1 MAENIKSADIQN
13 ALYETI
19 STIARKEVEE
29 ASSSQLILAR
39 IVGKDPYF
47 DLYYTFRYENYDYH
61 GYAITGVKY
70 NVDDMVYIL
79 WGKSTEFKN
88 LILANAK
95 NPQLSGVDI
104 SGLSKGLKTISKI
117 ESFYIL
123 SATKNAKDLSKNE
136 DDWSK
141 EIPVPTKEK
150 QYVFSFTKFTYSD
163 GTFTKEE
170 PILITSYATVFGR
183 TLESITYSY
192 GISDSQATQPTTWTE
207 NIPTVPQGKFLW
219 TQTTENY
226 SDGSNFSKYSFI
238 YIPKDGEAGTKI
250 TKIEYGISDSTD
262 TKPTTWQEQVPAAA
276 AGKVLW
282 KKITYSNGDVE
293 YGYSAPGQQG
303 EAGKAIREQYWQY
316 YLSSKEDSLADG
328 AWEQEVPSLKA
339 NTYIWRRL
347 YTKWTDDTEAFGEPS
362 LDTYHNNQYK
372 RLTQLE
378 NNSESTNIIIKT
390 QLGKIEKVENE
401 LATYKDMQSQF
412 NTIVTQYNST
422 VQSFEKSVN
431 DVKEVTGRITTTE
444 SGIKI
449 EKPNDPSGLSNQL
462 GSRGFEVTKPDGN
475 GGQTTVLKADE
486 NGVYANSFKAE
497 SFIIFGN
504 HRAEKFSFVTA
515 RTDQEIK
522 GTGFFYLGGE

>member
-1 MAENIKSADIQN
+1 MADKLKSTDIQN

-19 STIARKEVEE
+19 STIARKEVEQ

-47 DLYYTFRYENYDYH
+47 DLYYTFRYENYDYQ

-70 NVDDMVYIL
+70 NIDDMVYIL
-79 WGKSTEFKN
+79 WGKGEEFKN

-104 SGLSKGLKTISKI
+104 SGLAAGIKTISKI
-117 ESFYIL
+117 ETFYIL
-123 SATKNAKDLSKNE
+123 SATKNANNLSQNE
-136 DDWSK
+136 ADWSK
-141 EIPVPTKEK
+141 DIPTPTKEK

-163 GTFTKEE
+163 GTFTKEK
-170 PILITSYATVFGR
+170 PILISSYATEFGR
-183 TLESITYSY
+183 TLESVTYAY
-192 GISDSQATQPTTWTE
+192 GISDSQTAQPTTWTE
-207 NIPTVPQGKFLW
+207 SIPTVPQGKFLW
-219 TQTTENY
+219 TRTTENY
-226 SDGSNFSKYSFI
+226 SDGLSFSRYSFI

-250 TKIEYGISDSTD
+250 TKIEYGISDSTEV
-262 TKPTTWQEQVPAAA
+262 KPTVWQEQVPAAA

-282 KKITYSNGDVE
+282 KKITYSSGEIE
-293 YGYSAPGQQG
+293 YGYSAPGQAG

-328 AWEQEVPSLKA
+328 EWGQEVPQLKA
-339 NTYIWRRL
+339 GTYIWRRL
-347 YTKWTDDTEAFGEPS
+347 YTKWTDDTEAFGNPS

-378 NNSESTNIIIKT
+378 NNSESTNIIVKT
-390 QLGKIEKVENE
+390 QLGKIERVENE
-401 LATYKDMQSQF
+401 LAAYKDMQSQF
-412 NTIVTQYNST
+412 NTIVNQYNST

-462 GSRGFEVTKPDGN
+462 GSRGFEVSKPNSD

-497 SFIIFGN
+497 AFIIFGN
-504 HRAEKFSFVTA
+504 HRAEKFSFENA
-515 RTDQEIK
+515 RTTEPIK